1 MWFLSFFPSWYVH
14 IIPLLALAIIFAS
27 MVLKVIPFV
36 STYYIP
42 IRIIGFVLLLFGV
55 FFEGGLYMNQEWTAK
70 VKEMEEKIAVAEAKS
85 KEVNVQIVEKFI
97 VKQNTIRE
105 KGDEVIKY
113 IDREIVK
120 YDVKFAPGGQC
131 EIPKEFVDAVNKAA
145 KDGK

>member
-1 MWFLSFFPSWYVH
+1 MWLLSLLPSWYVH

-42 IRIIGFVLLLFGV
+42 IRIIGFVLLFFGV
-55 FFEGGLYMNQEWTAK
+55 FFEGGLYMNQQWTAK

-97 VKQNTIRE
+97 VKQNFYRE

-131 EIPKEFVDAVNKAA
+131 EIPKEFVEAINKAA

>member
-1 MWFLSFFPSWYVH
+1 MWFLSFLPSWYVH
-14 IIPLLALAIIFAS
+14 IIPLSALAIIFAS

-131 EIPKEFVDAVNKAA
+131 EIPKEFVEAVNKAA

>member
-1 MWFLSFFPSWYVH
+1 M
-14 IIPLLALAIIFAS
+14 AIIIVS
-27 MVLKVIPFV
+27 MFLKVIPFV

-42 IRIIGFVLLLFGV
+42 IRIIGLVLLFFGV
-55 FFEGGLYMNQEWTAK
+55 FFEGGLYMNQQWTAK
-70 VKEMEEKIAVAEAKS
+70 VKEMEEKIAIAEAKS
-85 KEVNVQIVEKFI
+85 KEENVKIVEKFI

-131 EIPKEFVDAVNKAA
+131 EIPKEFVEAVNKAA

>member
-1 MWFLSFFPSWYVH
+1 
-14 IIPLLALAIIFAS
+14 
-27 MVLKVIPFV
+27 
-36 STYYIP
+36 
-42 IRIIGFVLLLFGV
+42 
-55 FFEGGLYMNQEWTAK
+55 MNQQWTAK

-97 VKQNTIRE
+97 VKQNFYRE

-131 EIPKEFVDAVNKAA
+131 EIPKEFVEAVNKAA

>member
-1 MWFLSFFPSWYVH
+1 MWFLSFLPSWYVH

-42 IRIIGFVLLLFGV
+42 IRIIGFVLLFFGV
-55 FFEGGLYMNQEWTAK
+55 FFEGGLYMNQQWTAK
-70 VKEMEEKIAVAEAKS
+70 VKEIEEKIAVAEAKS
-85 KEVNVQIVEKFI
+85 KEVNVKVVEKFI

-131 EIPKEFVDAVNKAA
+131 EIPKEFVEAVNKAA

>member
-1 MWFLSFFPSWYVH
+1 MWFLSFIPSWYVH

-42 IRIIGFVLLLFGV
+42 IRIIGFVLLCFGI
-55 FFEGGLYMNQEWTAK
+55 FFEGGLYMNQQWTAK

-97 VKQNTIRE
+97 VKQNFYRE

-131 EIPKEFVDAVNKAA
+131 EIPKEFVEAINKAA

>member
-1 MWFLSFFPSWYVH
+1 MWFLSFLPSWYVH
-14 IIPLLALAIIFAS
+14 IIPLAALAIIFVS
-27 MVLKVIPFV
+27 MVLKVIPFI

-42 IRIIGFVLLLFGV
+42 IRIFGFVLLCFGI
-55 FFEGGLYMNQEWTAK
+55 FFEGGLYMNQQWTAK
-70 VKEMEEKIAVAEAKS
+70 VKEMEEKIAIAEAKS
-85 KEVNVQIVEKFI
+85 KEVNVKVVEKFI

-131 EIPKEFVDAVNKAA
+131 EIPKEFVEAVNKAA

>member
-1 MWFLSFFPSWYVH
+1 MWFLSFLPSWYVH

-55 FFEGGLYMNQEWTAK
+55 FFEGGLYMNQQWTAK

-131 EIPKEFVDAVNKAA
+131 EIPKEFVESINKAA

>member
-1 MWFLSFFPSWYVH
+1 MWFLSFIPSWYVH

-27 MVLKVIPFV
+27 MVLKIIPFV

-42 IRIIGFVLLLFGV
+42 IRIIGFVLLCFGI
-55 FFEGGLYMNQEWTAK
+55 FFEGGLYMNQQWTAK

>member
-1 MWFLSFFPSWYVH
+1 MWFLSFIPSWYVH

-42 IRIIGFVLLLFGV
+42 IRIIGFVLLFFGV
-55 FFEGGLYMNQEWTAK
+55 FFEGGLYMNQQWTAK

>member
-1 MWFLSFFPSWYVH
+1 MWFLSFIPSWYVH

-42 IRIIGFVLLLFGV
+42 IRIIGLVLLFFGV
-55 FFEGGLYMNQEWTAK
+55 FFEGGLYMNQQWTAK
-70 VKEMEEKIAVAEAKS
+70 VKEMEEKIAIAEAKS

-97 VKQNTIRE
+97 VKQNFYRE

-131 EIPKEFVDAVNKAA
+131 EIPKEFVEAVNKAA

>member
-1 MWFLSFFPSWYVH
+1 MWALYFLPTWYVH
-14 IIPLLALAIIFAS
+14 AIPLAALAIIIVS
-27 MVLKVIPFV
+27 MFLKVIPFV

-42 IRIIGFVLLLFGV
+42 IRIIGLVLLFFGI
-55 FFEGGLYMNQEWTAK
+55 FFEGGLYVNKEWASK
-70 VKEMEEKIAVAEAKS
+70 VREMEEKIAVAEAKS

>member
-1 MWFLSFFPSWYVH
+1 MWFLSFLPYWYVH
-14 IIPLLALAIIFAS
+14 IIPLSALAIIFVS
-27 MVLKVIPFV
+27 MVLKAIPFI

-42 IRIIGFVLLLFGV
+42 IRIFGFVLLCFGI

-85 KEVNVQIVEKFI
+85 KEENVKIVEKFI
-97 VKQNTIRE
+97 VKQNIVRE
-105 KGDEVIKY
+105 KGEEVIKY

-131 EIPKEFVDAVNKAA
+131 EIPKEFVEAVNKAA

>member
-1 MWFLSFFPSWYVH
+1 MWFLSFIPSWYVH
-14 IIPLLALAIIFAS
+14 IIPLLALAIIFVS

-42 IRIIGFVLLLFGV
+42 IRIIGFVLLFFGV
-55 FFEGGLYMNQEWTAK
+55 FFEGGLYMNQQWTAK
-70 VKEMEEKIAVAEAKS
+70 VKEMEEKIAIAEAKS
-85 KEVNVQIVEKFI
+85 KEVNVQVVEKFI

>member
-1 MWFLSFFPSWYVH
+1 MWFLSFIPSWYVH

-42 IRIIGFVLLLFGV
+42 IRIIGFVLLCFGI
-55 FFEGGLYMNQEWTAK
+55 FFEGGLYMNQQWTAK
-70 VKEMEEKIAVAEAKS
+70 VKEMEEKIAIAEAKS

-97 VKQNTIRE
+97 VKQNFYKE

-131 EIPKEFVDAVNKAA
+131 EIPKEFVEAVNKAA

>member
-1 MWFLSFFPSWYVH
+1 MWFLSFLPSWYVH
-14 IIPLLALAIIFAS
+14 IIHLSALAIIFVS
-27 MVLKVIPFV
+27 MVLKVIPFI

-42 IRIIGFVLLLFGV
+42 IRIFGFVLLCFGI

-85 KEVNVQIVEKFI
+85 KEENVKIVEKFI
-97 VKQNTIRE
+97 VKQNIVRE
-105 KGDEVIKY
+105 KGEEVIKY

-131 EIPKEFVDAVNKAA
+131 EIPKEFVEAVNKAA

>member
-1 MWFLSFFPSWYVH
+1 MWFLSFLPSWYVH
-14 IIPLLALAIIFAS
+14 IIPLSALVIIFVS
-27 MVLKVIPFV
+27 MVLKAIPFI

-42 IRIIGFVLLLFGV
+42 IRIFGFVLLCFGI

-85 KEVNVQIVEKFI
+85 KEENIKIVEKI
-97 VKQNTIRE
+97 VVKQNIIRE
-105 KGDEVIKY
+105 KGEEIIKFV
-113 IDREIVK
+113 DKEIVK

-131 EIPKEFVDAVNKAA
+131 EIPKEFVDAINKAA

>member
-1 MWFLSFFPSWYVH
+1 MWFLSFLPSWYVH

-85 KEVNVQIVEKFI
+85 KEENVKIVEKFI

-113 IDREIVK
+113 IDREIIK

-131 EIPKEFVDAVNKAA
+131 EIPKEFVEAVNKAA

>member
-1 MWFLSFFPSWYVH
+1 MWFLSFIPSWYVH

-42 IRIIGFVLLLFGV
+42 IRIIGFVLLFFGV
-55 FFEGGLYMNQEWTAK
+55 FFEGGLYMNQQWTDK
-70 VKEMEEKIAVAEAKS
+70 VKEMEEKIAIAEAKS

>member
-1 MWFLSFFPSWYVH
+1 MWFISFIPSWYVH

-27 MVLKVIPFV
+27 IVLKVIPFV

>member
-1 MWFLSFFPSWYVH
+1 MWFLSIIPPWYVH

-42 IRIIGFVLLLFGV
+42 IRIIGFVLLCFGI
-55 FFEGGLYMNQEWTAK
+55 FFEGGLYMNQQWTAK

-85 KEVNVQIVEKFI
+85 KEENVKIVEKFI

-131 EIPKEFVDAVNKAA
+131 EIPKEFVESINKAA

>member
-1 MWFLSFFPSWYVH
+1 
-14 IIPLLALAIIFAS
+14 

-42 IRIIGFVLLLFGV
+42 IRIIGFVLLFFGV
-55 FFEGGLYMNQEWTAK
+55 FFEGGLYMNQQWTAK
-70 VKEMEEKIAVAEAKS
+70 VKEMEEKIAIAEAKS

-131 EIPKEFVDAVNKAA
+131 EIPKEFVEAVNKAA

>member
-1 MWFLSFFPSWYVH
+1 MWFLSFIPSWYVH

-42 IRIIGFVLLLFGV
+42 IRIIGFVLLFFGV
-55 FFEGGLYMNQEWTAK
+55 FFEGGLYMNQQWTAK

-85 KEVNVQIVEKFI
+85 KEENVKIVEKFI

-131 EIPKEFVDAVNKAA
+131 EIPKEFVEAVNKAA

>member
-1 MWFLSFFPSWYVH
+1 MWFLSFLPSWYVH

-27 MVLKVIPFV
+27 MVLKIIPFV

-55 FFEGGLYMNQEWTAK
+55 FFEGGLYMNQQWTAK

-85 KEVNVQIVEKFI
+85 KEENVKIVEKFI

-105 KGDEVIKY
+105 KGEEVIKY

-131 EIPKEFVDAVNKAA
+131 EIPKEFVEAVNKAA

>member
-1 MWFLSFFPSWYVH
+1 MWFLSFIPSWYVH
-14 IIPLLALAIIFAS
+14 IIPISALAIIFAS

-42 IRIIGFVLLLFGV
+42 IRIIGFVLLFFGV

-85 KEVNVQIVEKFI
+85 KEENVKIVEKFI
-97 VKQNTIRE
+97 VKQNIVRE
-105 KGDEVIKY
+105 KGEEVIKY

-131 EIPKEFVDAVNKAA
+131 EIPKEFVEAVNKAA

>member
-1 MWFLSFFPSWYVH
+1 
-14 IIPLLALAIIFAS
+14 
-27 MVLKVIPFV
+27 MVLKVIPFI

-42 IRIIGFVLLLFGV
+42 IRIFGFVLLCFGI
-55 FFEGGLYMNQEWTAK
+55 FFEGGLYMNQQWTAK
-70 VKEMEEKIAVAEAKS
+70 VKEMEEKIAIAEAKS
-85 KEVNVQIVEKFI
+85 KEVNVKVVEKFI

-131 EIPKEFVDAVNKAA
+131 EIPKEFVEAVNKAA